1 MIGINTNLGSLIV
14 QSNLKKSTNALNTA
28 IERMTTGFKINHAK
42 DNAANYSISTN
53 MSTKISA
60 YEVAEDNALI
70 GLDILNTASSS
81 IELISSGLSRL
92 RALAEQAANGTY
104 GSESLDAINK
114 EANSIVDEINRLY
127 TTTEF
132 NGVQLLKQD
141 RLPSANFIKEV
152 KTVDTSGMTKL
163 SEVDLNTT
171 ISSGSYSI
179 STAEE
184 LAKLSEMTNS
194 GKIQGGNFYLADNID
209 LSGYQTGEGWT
220 PIGTSANPF
229 KGAFDGNGY
238 VISNLYINT
247 NAATSGVGLFGVG
260 DVLKNIGVENAYV
273 YAPNAT
279 YVGIITGTIRRN
291 TENVS
296 NSYSTGMVQGKNNV
310 GGITGSSQVIYSHS
324 KANIVGNNNVG
335 GVTGAGTVR
344 NCFFTGNVTGN
355 NNVGGLT
362 GAADLVQ
369 NSYTTGKI
377 SGNSNVGGIVG
388 GVNGY
393 GCDNCYVLGRSENL
407 DGVFVGN
414 FEANYTGLTNCY
426 YSSYYEG
433 LDMAGKFSASKPYA
447 NDTYV
452 YDGDVPFEPI
462 PEYHPVRFDLQVGID
477 SSSSSSITV
486 DTSFDIWN
494 LEKLRNIG
502 YVDSS
507 VMLKTVDELLSRV
520 NERQTSLGAYQ
531 NRLNSVLEEISIKYD
546 NLLSS
551 RSTIRDADIAEV
563 SSEYIRQQILQQA
576 AATLLATANQTPA
589 IALQLL

>member
-14 QSNLKKSTNALNTA
+14 QSNLKKSTNALNIA
-28 IERMTTGFKINHAK
+28 IECMTTGFKINHAK
-42 DNAANYSISTN
+42 DNAANYSISTS
-53 MSTKISA
+53 MLSKISA
-60 YEVAEDNALI
+60 YQFAEDNALI

-81 IELISSGLSRL
+81 IELISNGLSRL

-152 KTVDTSGMTKL
+152 KTVNTSGMTKL

-171 ISSGSYSI
+171 ISSGGSYSI

-229 KGAFDGNGY
+229 KGTFDGNGY

-247 NAATSGVGLFGVG
+247 TASTTNVGLFGVCNT
-260 DVLKNIGVENAYV
+260 LKNVGVENAYV
-273 YAPNAT
+273 YAPNAD
-279 YVGIITGTIRRN
+279 YVGILTGSNRIHANTVTNCYSSGNVVGRN
-291 TENVS
+291 FVGGLGGRLIVSDCYSKANVTGNSAVGGLIGNGTVS
-296 NSYSTGMVQGKNNV
+296 NSFSTGNV
-310 GGITGSSQVIYSHS
+310 SGNSDIGGIIGTGDWIKNCYTTS
-324 KANIVGNNNVG
+324 KVSGNKNVG
-335 GVTGAGTVR
+335 GVAGA
-344 NCFFTGNVTGN
+344 
-355 NNVGGLT
+355 LSW
-362 GAADLVQ
+362 LE
-369 NSYTTGKI
+369 S
-377 SGNSNVGGIVG
+377 
-388 GVNGY
+388 
-393 GCDNCYVLGRSENL
+393 CYVLSRCESL
-407 DGVFVGN
+407 DGIFSGN
-414 FEANYTGLTNCY
+414 NAKISDSY
-426 YSSYYEG
+426 YSSYYTG
-433 LDMAGKFSASKPYA
+433 KPMAGGTGQ
-447 NDTYV
+447 NVTNVQV

-462 PEYHPVRFDLQVGID
+462 PEYHPVRFDLQIGID
-477 SSSSSSITV
+477 SSSSSGITV

-520 NERQTSLGAYQ
+520 NERQTSLGTYQ

-576 AATLLATANQTPA
+576 SATLLATANQTPA

>member
-14 QSNLKKSTNALNTA
+14 QSNLKKSTNALNIA
-28 IERMTTGFKINHAK
+28 IECMTTGFKINHAK
-42 DNAANYSISTN
+42 DNAANYSISTS
-53 MSTKISA
+53 MLSKISA
-60 YEVAEDNALI
+60 YQVAEDNALI

-152 KTVDTSGMTKL
+152 KTVNTSGMTKL

-184 LAKLSEMTNS
+184 LAKLSEMTNT

-229 KGAFDGNGY
+229 KGTFDGNGY

-247 NAATSGVGLFGVG
+247 TASTTNVGLFGVCNT
-260 DVLKNIGVENAYV
+260 LKNVGVENAYV
-273 YAPNAT
+273 YAPNAD
-279 YVGIITGTIRRN
+279 YVGIL
-291 TENVS
+291 
-296 NSYSTGMVQGKNNV
+296 
-310 GGITGSSQVIYSHS
+310 TGSNRIHD
-324 KANIVGNNNVG
+324 ANIVTNCYSSGNVVGRNYVG
-335 GVTGAGTVR
+335 GLGGRLRVSDCYSKA
-344 NCFFTGNVTGN
+344 NVTGN
-355 NNVGGLT
+355 NCIGGIVGNGTVSNSFSMSNV
-362 GAADLVQ
+362 
-369 NSYTTGKI
+369 
-377 SGNSNVGGIVG
+377 SGNSNIGGIIGDGDWIKNCYTTSKVSGNKNVGGIAG
-388 GVNGY
+388 ALIWLEG
-393 GCDNCYVLGRSENL
+393 CYVLSRCESL
-407 DGVFVGN
+407 DGIFSGN
-414 FEANYTGLTNCY
+414 NAKISDSY
-426 YSSYYEG
+426 YSSYYTG
-433 LDMAGKFSASKPYA
+433 KPMAGGTGQ
-447 NDTYV
+447 NVTNVQV

-477 SSSSSSITV
+477 SSSGSSITV

-551 RSTIRDADIAEV
+551 RSTIHDADIAEV

>member
-53 MSTKISA
+53 MSSKISA
-60 YEVAEDNALI
+60 YQVAEDNALI

-229 KGAFDGNGY
+229 KGTFNGNGY

-247 NAATSGVGLFGVG
+247 TASTTNVGLFGVCNT
-260 DVLKNIGVENAYV
+260 LKNVGVENAYV
-273 YAPNAT
+273 YAPNAD
-279 YVGIITGTIRRN
+279 YVGILTGSNRFHAN
-291 TENVS
+291 TVTNCYSSGNVVGRS
-296 NSYSTGMVQGKNNV
+296 SV
-310 GGITGSSQVIYSHS
+310 GGLGGRLIVSDCYS
-324 KANIVGNNNVG
+324 KA
-335 GVTGAGTVR
+335 
-344 NCFFTGNVTGN
+344 NVTGN
-355 NNVGGLT
+355 SAVGGLIGGGTVSNSFST
-362 GAADLVQ
+362 GNVSGNSIVGGIAGYADFVQ
-369 NSYTTGKI
+369 NSYITGKVT
-377 SGNSNVGGIVG
+377 GNSTVGGIIGSVANAPNSG
-388 GVNGY
+388 GAE
-393 GCDNCYVLGRSENL
+393 NCYVIGRSDDL
-407 DGVFVGN
+407 DGVFVG
-414 FEANYTGLTNCY
+414 TDSRVINCY
-426 YSSYYEG
+426 YSSYYSG
-433 LDMAGKFSASKPYA
+433 KPMASGTGQNVK
-447 NDTYV
+447 NVQV

>member
-53 MSTKISA
+53 MSSKISA

-163 SEVDLNTT
+163 SEVDLNTS

-184 LAKLSEMTNS
+184 LAKLSEMTNT

-229 KGAFDGNGY
+229 KGTFNGNGY

-247 NAATSGVGLFGVG
+247 TASTTNVGLFGVCNTLNN
-260 DVLKNIGVENAYV
+260 VGVENAYV
-273 YAPNAT
+273 YAPNAD
-279 YVGIITGTIRRN
+279 YVGILTGSNRFHANTVTNCYSSGNVVGRN
-291 TENVS
+291 YVGGLGGRLIVSDCYSKANVTGDNSIGGIVGNGTVS
-296 NSYSTGMVQGKNNV
+296 NSFSTSNV
-310 GGITGSSQVIYSHS
+310 SGNSNIGGIIGTGDWIKNCYTTS
-324 KANIVGNNNVG
+324 KVSGNKNVG
-335 GVTGAGTVR
+335 GVA
-344 NCFFTGNVTGN
+344 
-355 NNVGGLT
+355 GGLSWLE
-362 GAADLVQ
+362 G
-369 NSYTTGKI
+369 
-377 SGNSNVGGIVG
+377 
-388 GVNGY
+388 
-393 GCDNCYVLGRSENL
+393 CYVLSRCESL
-407 DGVFVGN
+407 DGIFSGN
-414 FEANYTGLTNCY
+414 NAKISDSY
-426 YSSYYEG
+426 YSSYYTG
-433 LDMAGKFSASKPYA
+433 KPMAGGTGQ
-447 NDTYV
+447 NVTNVQV

-477 SSSSSSITV
+477 SSSGSSITV

>member
-14 QSNLKKSTNALNTA
+14 QSNLKKSTNALNIA
-28 IERMTTGFKINHAK
+28 IECMTTGFKINHAK
-42 DNAANYSISTN
+42 DNAANYSISTS
-53 MSTKISA
+53 MLSKISA
-60 YEVAEDNALI
+60 YQVAEDNALI

-81 IELISSGLSRL
+81 IELISNGLSRL

-209 LSGYQTGEGWT
+209 LSRYQTGEGWT

-229 KGAFDGNGY
+229 KGTFDGNGY

-247 NAATSGVGLFGVG
+247 TASTTDVGLFGVCNT
-260 DVLKNIGVENAYV
+260 LKNVGVENAYV
-273 YAPNAT
+273 YAPNAD
-279 YVGIITGTIRRN
+279 YVGILTGSNRIHANIVTNCYSSGNVVGRN
-291 TENVS
+291 YVGGLAGRLRVSDCYSKANVTGNSIVGGLIGDGTVS
-296 NSYSTGMVQGKNNV
+296 NSFSTGNV
-310 GGITGSSQVIYSHS
+310 SGNSNIGGIIGTGDWIINCYTTS
-324 KANIVGNNNVG
+324 KVSGNKNVG
-335 GVTGAGTVR
+335 GVAGVLIWLE
-344 NCFFTGNVTGN
+344 G
-355 NNVGGLT
+355 
-362 GAADLVQ
+362 
-369 NSYTTGKI
+369 
-377 SGNSNVGGIVG
+377 
-388 GVNGY
+388 
-393 GCDNCYVLGRSENL
+393 CYVLSRCESL
-407 DGVFVGN
+407 DGIFSGN
-414 FEANYTGLTNCY
+414 NAKISDSY
-426 YSSYYEG
+426 YSSYYTG
-433 LDMAGKFSASKPYA
+433 KPMAGGTGQ
-447 NDTYV
+447 NVTNVQV

-477 SSSSSSITV
+477 SSSGSSITV

-576 AATLLATANQTPA
+576 SATLLATANQTPA

>member
-14 QSNLKKSTNALNTA
+14 QSNLKKSTNALNIA
-28 IERMTTGFKINHAK
+28 IECMTTGFKINHAK
-42 DNAANYSISTN
+42 DNAANYSISTS
-53 MSTKISA
+53 MSSKISA
-60 YEVAEDNALI
+60 YQVAEDNALI

-81 IELISSGLSRL
+81 IELISNGLSRL

-209 LSGYQTGEGWT
+209 LSRYQTGEGWT

-229 KGAFDGNGY
+229 KGTFDGNGY

-247 NAATSGVGLFGVG
+247 TASTTDVGLFGVCNT
-260 DVLKNIGVENAYV
+260 LKNVGVENAYV
-273 YAPNAT
+273 YAPNAD
-279 YVGIITGTIRRN
+279 YVGILTGSNRIHGNTVTNCYSSGNVVGRN
-291 TENVS
+291 FVGGLGGRLIVSDCYSKANVTGNSAVGGLIGDGTVS
-296 NSYSTGMVQGKNNV
+296 NSFSTGNV
-310 GGITGSSQVIYSHS
+310 SGNSNIGGIIGTGDWIKNCYTTS
-324 KANIVGNNNVG
+324 KVSGNKNVG
-335 GVTGAGTVR
+335 GVAGALGWLE
-344 NCFFTGNVTGN
+344 G
-355 NNVGGLT
+355 
-362 GAADLVQ
+362 
-369 NSYTTGKI
+369 
-377 SGNSNVGGIVG
+377 
-388 GVNGY
+388 
-393 GCDNCYVLGRSENL
+393 CYVLSRCESL
-407 DGVFVGN
+407 DGIFSGN
-414 FEANYTGLTNCY
+414 NAKISDSY
-426 YSSYYEG
+426 YSSYYTG
-433 LDMAGKFSASKPYA
+433 KPMAGGTGQ
-447 NDTYV
+447 NVTNVQV

-477 SSSSSSITV
+477 SSSGSSITV

-531 NRLNSVLEEISIKYD
+531 NRLNSVLEGISIKYD

>member
-1 MIGINTNLGSLIV
+1 MIGINTNLGSLSV
-14 QSNLKKSTNALNTA
+14 QSNLKKSTNALNIA

-53 MSTKISA
+53 MSSKISA

-81 IELISSGLSRL
+81 IELISNGLSRL

-141 RLPSANFIKEV
+141 KLPSANFIKEV

-229 KGAFDGNGY
+229 KGTFNGNGY

-247 NAATSGVGLFGVG
+247 TASTTNVGLFGVCNT
-260 DVLKNIGVENAYV
+260 LKNVGVENAYV
-273 YAPNAT
+273 YAPNAD
-279 YVGIITGTIRRN
+279 YVGILTGSNRFHANTVTNCYSSGNVVGRN
-291 TENVS
+291 
-296 NSYSTGMVQGKNNV
+296 YV
-310 GGITGSSQVIYSHS
+310 GGLGGRLIVSDCYS
-324 KANIVGNNNVG
+324 KA
-335 GVTGAGTVR
+335 
-344 NCFFTGNVTGN
+344 NVTGN
-355 NNVGGLT
+355 NSIGGIVGNGTVSNSFSTSNV
-362 GAADLVQ
+362 
-369 NSYTTGKI
+369 
-377 SGNSNVGGIVG
+377 SGNSNIGGIIGTGDWIKNCYTTSKVSGNKNVG
-388 GVNGY
+388 GVAGALSWLE
-393 GCDNCYVLGRSENL
+393 GCYVLSRCESL
-407 DGVFVGN
+407 DGIFSGN
-414 FEANYTGLTNCY
+414 NAKISDSY
-426 YSSYYEG
+426 YSSYYTG
-433 LDMAGKFSASKPYA
+433 KPMAGGTGQ
-447 NDTYV
+447 NVTNVQV

-477 SSSSSSITV
+477 SSSGSSITV

-551 RSTIRDADIAEV
+551 RSTIRDADIAEE
-563 SSEYIRQQILQQA
+563 SSEYIKMQILQQA
-576 AATLLATANQTPA
+576 SATLLATANQTPA